1 MRRHSGL
8 FFLFI
13 LILIAIILG
22 ISASDLWSYII
33 DFTKVAFAYVCE
45 WIQTV
50 IYTIRDSLS
59 AGLKGEASPE
69 ATTQLVTAVSNIM

>member
-8 FFLFI
+8 FILLI

-22 ISASDLWSYII
+22 ITASDLWDYILN
-33 DFTKVAFAYVCE
+33 FTKIAFNYACE
-45 WIQTV
+45 WLKTV

-59 AGLKGEASPE
+59 TGLKGETSPE
-69 ATTQLVTAVSNIM
+69 ATTQIVSAISNVM